1 MTDACYLWM
10 VEASADDLVTRLR
23 EVDGAL
29 KRQQQQVTQL
39 ASERRALVL
48 ELHDVHGWTDKRIAE
63 ALGVTRAAV
72 QLIRQP

>member
-1 MTDACYLWM
+1 VTDACYLWM
-10 VEASADDLVTRLR
+10 VDGTADDLVTRLR
-23 EVDGAL
+23 EVDQAL
-29 KRQQQQVTQL
+29 KQQQQQVSQL

-72 QLIRQP
+72 QLIRSP